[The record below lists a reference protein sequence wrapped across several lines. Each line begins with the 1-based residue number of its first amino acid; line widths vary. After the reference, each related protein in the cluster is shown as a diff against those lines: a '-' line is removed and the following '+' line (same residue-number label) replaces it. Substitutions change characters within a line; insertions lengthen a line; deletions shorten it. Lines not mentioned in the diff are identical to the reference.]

1 MNSPQTKRLNHWTF
15 QNRDQ
20 ILPVHAVTFKSVLI
34 PILKEHKFITISKD
48 LFMDIIGMI
57 LKVDHL
63 YFPAVFG
70 HEYKY
75 ITVIGIMMRHLFDN
89 LNVIFLFCRE
99 INGEK
104 KNFCLVTN
112 PRKKLKYSMFSEA
125 ES

>member
-1 MNSPQTKRLNHWTF
+1 MPANDFPRSSTFVLAIKKLRVRVKAAAQHSSSELSSAFTLHFTYHCYSGWHFNYYIFKLLNFTYGTLHF
-15 QNRDQ
+15 AANQ
-20 ILPVHAVTFKSVLI
+20 
-34 PILKEHKFITISKD
+34 
-48 LFMDIIGMI
+48 
-57 LKVDHL
+57 
-63 YFPAVFG
+63 
-70 HEYKY
+70 
-75 ITVIGIMMRHLFDN
+75 N

>member
-1 MNSPQTKRLNHWTF
+1 MNSPQAKRLNHWTF

-34 PILKEHKFITISKD
+34 PILKEHKSITISED

-89 LNVIFLFCRE
+89 LE
-99 INGEK
+99 
-104 KNFCLVTN
+104 
-112 PRKKLKYSMFSEA
+112 
-125 ES
+125 